1 MLTLIED
8 LESENPRGIVCKLVP
23 SASLDRFDASRSAQL
38 ATQPVA
44 PRDETPNWSWLP
56 RSASASGTGLAFIY
70 RQSDG
75 GTPTPLM
82 ALAPP
87 FPIRDEFESNSL
99 EPLRRVIDSDLTIG
113 VILVRLGRF
122 AVGVARN
129 EKLLVSKSDTRYVRG
144 RHRAGG
150 QSANRFKRNREKWMR
165 EFFDKT
171 ATTANAVFGSYGQHI
186 DWISMGGDENVIKS
200 FFERASFPDD
210 LGNRVLARRVPV
222 SRPGRDALERAA
234 RDVWGW
240 RVYELTPRPV
250 CNPD

>member
-1 MLTLIED
+1 MTLIEN
-8 LESENPRGIVCKLVP
+8 LESEHSGGIVCKLVP

-44 PRDETPNWSWLP
+44 HQDETLDWSWLP

-75 GTPTPLM
+75 GQPTPLM

-87 FPIRDEFESNSL
+87 FPFRDEFESNSL
-99 EPLRRVIDSDLTIG
+99 EPLRKVIDSDLTIG

-122 AVGVARN
+122 AVGVARD

-165 EFFDKT
+165 ELFDKA
-171 ATTANAVFGSYGQHI
+171 ATTANTVFSSYGQHI
-186 DWISMGGDENVIKS
+186 DWVSMGGDENVIKS
-200 FFERASFPDD
+200 FFERAALPDD

-234 RDVWGW
+234 RDVWGSSVYHPD
-240 RVYELTPRPV
+240 RVI
-250 CNPD
+250 